1 MGMASFESKSEK
13 PKRTLNPI
21 IKEMNA
27 FRNNVIGEHI
37 GSKAPIKTAPIF
49 KFAIAAARSDM
60 GLEEKEK
67 NTIEVVSK
75 ASSLF
80 QEDPEKYVS
89 LAASQPAEPKAK
101 KEKKTKTKSK
111 DDEEKVTKKTPS
123 KGIKKEVAPVEKTP
137 AKTAKT
143 PAKTVKK
150 EVKPTVTKKKNVK
163 EVVKPTVT

>member
-1 MGMASFESKSEK
+1 MLIIYHIELDPLLIMASFESKSEK

-60 GLEEKEK
+60 GIDEKEK
-67 NTIEVVSK
+67 NTIEVVNK

-80 QEDPEKYVS
+80 QKDPEKYVS
-89 LAASQPAEPKAK
+89 LAASQPVEPKVK
-101 KEKKTKTKSK
+101 KEKQQDSQT
-111 DDEEKVTKKTPS
+111 
-123 KGIKKEVAPVEKTP
+123 
-137 AKTAKT
+137 
-143 PAKTVKK
+143 
-150 EVKPTVTKKKNVK
+150 
-163 EVVKPTVT
+163 